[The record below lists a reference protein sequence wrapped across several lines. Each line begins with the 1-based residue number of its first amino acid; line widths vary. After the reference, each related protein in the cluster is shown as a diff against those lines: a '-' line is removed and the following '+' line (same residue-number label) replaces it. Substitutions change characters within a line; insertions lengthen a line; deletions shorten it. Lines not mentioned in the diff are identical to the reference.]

1 MSTENLLYTTVSS
14 SIGELLPSRRPHGPA
29 ARPFQKPR
37 LYPASGLASC
47 GCSTLPGRRPARFL
61 LRRSSTQLRSAAP
74 SSRNGV
80 SAQSLGRTR
89 GDSLRRDDFLL
100 GASSPHRQPKL
111 GPRRR
116 LGQRQEPPADCRP
129 LSPRHWQQRRAG
141 RLRRRAAD
149 QKSVARPR
157 RCACVA
163 NTGDGKLSSTR
174 SLLRLEVSCPRI
186 ALLS

>member
-14 SIGELLPSRRPHGPA
+14 SIGELLLAGDPTGLRHIYFGSGDFTPPPDWQAVAALPYPSRRP
-29 ARPFQKPR
+29 
-37 LYPASGLASC
+37 
-47 GCSTLPGRRPARFL
+47 TRFL
-61 LRRSSTQLRSAAP
+61 LRRSSTQLRPAAP
-74 SSRNGV
+74 SPRDGV

-89 GDSLRRDDFLL
+89 GDSLRRDDLL
-100 GASSPHRQPKL
+100 FGASSPHRQPKF

-129 LSPRHWQQRRAG
+129 LSPRRWQQRLTS

-149 QKSVARPR
+149 QKSVARSR
-157 RCACVA
+157 RSACVA
-163 NTGDGKLSSTR
+163 NAGDGKLPSTR